1 MRASKGGDLPKDLLR
16 GRSRFQ
22 AWRRRRKTRGRI
34 PDTLW
39 ALAVRLV
46 KIHGVNRTALALGVD
61 YYSLKKRVEA
71 ASSKPPATGPAFV
84 ELPGPAETAE
94 KVPCVDVSPYFLV
107 DQSTEVLIYRSD
119 GRLFQQSLRRLARHG
134 PRVLLFQ
141 YSIYP
146 GVPRCKP
153 RQVPP

>member
-22 AWRRRRKTRGRI
+22 AWRQRRKTRGRI

-71 ASSKPPATGPAFV
+71 ASSKLPATGPAFV
-84 ELPGPAETAE
+84 ELPAPALIGKQCLFELNNAAGSTLRVQLLGYDTADVET
-94 KVPCVDVSPYFLV
+94 
-107 DQSTEVLIYRSD
+107 
-119 GRLFQQSLRRLARHG
+119 LARA
-134 PRVLLFQ
+134 LW
-141 YSIYP
+141 SAE
-146 GVPRCKP
+146 
-153 RQVPP
+153 